1 MHDGTYETIDGRPA
15 VCFERRF
22 AHPVEKVWR
31 AVTEPAELAH
41 WFPAQVTV
49 DLRLGGAVSFK
60 FKPEEQLPP
69 STGEVTELEP
79 PRRFAFT
86 WDEDLL
92 RFELEPEDGG
102 SGCSFRFTHLLADSE
117 TAARNA
123 AGWEVCLA
131 AMEQRLA
138 GAAAEAPSSAAGDDW
153 EGHYEAYVERG
164 FPSGA
169 PIPGR
174 S

>member
-15 VCFERRF
+15 VRFERRY
-22 AHPVEKVWR
+22 AHPVEQVWR

-49 DLRLGGAVSFK
+49 DLRVGGTIAFEFSAEDEV
-60 FKPEEQLPP
+60 PP
-69 STGEVTELEP
+69 GSGEVTELDP

-92 RFELEPEDGG
+92 QFELEPEDGG
-102 SGCSFRFTHLLADSE
+102 AACRFRFTHLLAEAD

-123 AGWEVCLA
+123 AGWEVCLTA
-131 AMEQRLA
+131 FEQSLDGEPA
-138 GAAAEAPSSAAGDDW
+138 QAPSSGPSEDW
-153 EGHYEAYVERG
+153 EEHYEAYIERG